1 MSGRCLLMIGK
12 WTTAH
17 KVSIDAP
24 KQELLTQAG
33 ISRYGEPQNIADL
46 MTFPV
51 SLAAHWMTSSQIR
64 IGEGALKSI

>member
-33 ISRYGEPQNIADL
+33 ISRYGEPQKYRRSHDL
-46 MTFPV
+46 SGF
-51 SLAAHWMTSSQIR
+51 SCR
-64 IGEGALKSI
+64 ALDDEQSNSHRGR